1 MKNELEPSKVLSAYE
16 TVMANGSP
24 TEFGKIYE
32 GIEAY
37 ADYDGYNIFMRG
49 NGVELKIGF
58 HNTYHLAYEQ
68 EHLRDSFLKKL
79 SMLAK

>member
-1 MKNELEPSKVLSAYE
+1 MKNELETNQVLLAYE
-16 TVMANGSP
+16 AIMTNGVA
-24 TEFGKIYE
+24 TEFGKLYE

-49 NGVELKIGF
+49 NGVELQIGF
-58 HNTYHLAYEQ
+58 HNTYHLFYEQ